1 MTRILLSF
9 MLAASAALAQT
20 QSTPQGA
27 PPAPPA
33 ATRPSQ
39 GPQTLPTIQQK
50 APDTSA
56 ASAAVPLNAPVLTIH
71 GACSAGQ
78 KSSDPNSCTTIVTKD
93 QFDKLL
99 EAVNTN
105 NQPIPPAMRRNLAQ
119 AYVDLMA
126 FAQAAEK
133 AGVANDPKFQELMK
147 LTRMRNMAEIYRHSL
162 EEKHRNPPQ
171 QEIQAF
177 YDKNASKYE
186 EVKLGRI
193 FIPKA
198 NPTGQDKEAFEKKA
212 LDTANAMRERAVK
225 GESVETL
232 QKEAYTALGLT
243 AAPPTTDA
251 GSRRKGM
258 LLPAEED
265 EIFSMKPGEISKV
278 EQEPSGYI
286 IYKLES
292 RQTAPLAQMKD
303 EISRELFR
311 QSIDSETKS
320 IAGSL
325 HADFNDQY
333 FGPPSPNPAGGPG
346 GTPSAGTPPPGA
358 KTPATSSGVTPAPK
372 KSAPKAP
379 PQ

>member
-1 MTRILLSF
+1 MIRNLLSF
-9 MLAASAALAQT
+9 MLAASVALAQT
-20 QSTPQGA
+20 QSTPPA
-27 PPAPPA
+27 TPTPTPAP
-33 ATRPSQ
+33 RHSQ

-50 APDTSA
+50 APETPA
-56 ASAAVPLNAPVLTIH
+56 AAAVPLNAPVLTIH
-71 GACSAGQ
+71 GACAAGQ

-105 NQPIPPAMRRNLAQ
+105 NQPIPPTMRRNLAQ
-119 AYVDLMA
+119 AYIDLMA

-147 LTRMRNMAEIYRHSL
+147 LTRMRNLAEIYRHTL

-171 QEIQAF
+171 SEIQAF

-193 FIPKA
+193 FIPKT
-198 NPTGQDKEAFEKKA
+198 NPNGQDKDAFEKKA

-225 GESVETL
+225 GESLETL

-251 GSRRKGM
+251 GTRRKGM

-265 EIFSMKPGEISKV
+265 ELFAMKPGQISKV
-278 EQEPSGYI
+278 ETEPSGFI

-292 RQTAPLAQMKD
+292 RQTVPLAQMKD

-311 QSIDSETKS
+311 QSMEGETKS

-333 FGPPSPNPAGGPG
+333 FGPPTPVPANGPG
-346 GTPSAGTPPPGA
+346 ATPSAGTPATKP
-358 KTPATSSGVTPAPK
+358 PATSTGAGPATK
-372 KSAPKAP
+372 KSVPKAP